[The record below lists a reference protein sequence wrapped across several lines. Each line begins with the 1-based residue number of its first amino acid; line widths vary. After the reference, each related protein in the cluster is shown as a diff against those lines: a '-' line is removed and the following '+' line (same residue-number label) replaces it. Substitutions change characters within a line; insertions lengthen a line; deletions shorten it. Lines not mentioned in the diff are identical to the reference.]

1 MNCADWIVLFG
12 TLSAI
17 VFYGIQKT
25 KKQVH
30 TEGYLRGNRT
40 NKWWIIGLSIMGTQA
55 SAVTFLSATG
65 QGMED
70 GMRFAQFYFGLPLA
84 MVIVAYK
91 IAPIYFRLK
100 VYTAYEYLETRFDA
114 KTRTLGAILFL
125 CIRGM
130 SAGITLYAPALV
142 LSTLLGWPIFLTAIF
157 IGGMVLAY
165 TLFGGYTVVTKTQS
179 LQLAIVMGGMLTA
192 GIIAWQSLPLTISE
206 TFDMAKQSG
215 KMQLIT
221 TNFSWSDRYNIW
233 SGLLASTF
241 LFLSYFGTDQ
251 SQVSRYLGGRSE
263 KEIRTGLL
271 MNGLLKIPMQCVILF
286 IGVLV
291 FLFYQFNPQ
300 PAFHNE
306 RALINAKAKND
317 LPLNKLLKEYRV
329 AEGKKQMALEQWLQD
344 WRMNKNEDKAEIL
357 NEEKKLREAIRKR
370 MEELNAGGDRDY
382 IFLNFVLHYLPHGV
396 IGLLLAV
403 IFLAAMS
410 SLSAEWNS
418 LAGTACIDIYKRWIV
433 KEATP
438 LHYVQSTKW
447 LTVLWATLTLF
458 FAYAVGK
465 QSENLIQFV
474 NIVGSLFYGTILG
487 IFLAAFYFKKISSNA
502 VFVGAV
508 IAEAAVLAFYFF
520 YKQEIAFLYYNIIG
534 CVVVLTVALVFEYVF
549 IFLNCQ
555 KNKK

>member
-1 MNCADWIVLFG
+1 MNTTDWIVLFG
-12 TLSAI
+12 TLFAI

-30 TEGYLRGNRT
+30 VDGYLRGNST
-40 NKWWIIGLSIMGTQA
+40 NNWWIIGLSIMGTQA
-55 SAVTFLSATG
+55 SAVTFLSTTG

-91 IAPIYFRLK
+91 IAPLYFRLK

-114 KTRTLGAILFL
+114 KTRALGAILFL

-130 SAGITLYAPALV
+130 SAGITLFAPSLV
-142 LSTLLGWPIFLTAIF
+142 LSTILGWPIFLTTVF
-157 IGGMVLAY
+157 IGCMVLAY
-165 TLFGGYTVVTKTQS
+165 TLLGGYLVVTKTQS
-179 LQLAIVMGGMLTA
+179 LQLTIVMGGMLAA
-192 GIIAWQSLPLTISE
+192 GIIAWQSLPLTLGE
-206 TFDMAKQSG
+206 TFDVARQEG
-215 KMQLIT
+215 KLQMIT

-233 SGLLASTF
+233 SGLLASTL

-263 KEIRTGLL
+263 EEIRIGLL
-271 MNGLLKIPMQCVILF
+271 MNGLLKIPMQCIILF

-306 RALINAKAKND
+306 RALLKAGEKND
-317 LPLNKLLKEYRV
+317 IQLNNLLKEHQAV
-329 AEGKKQMALEQWLQD
+329 ENKKQIALEQWLQD
-344 WRMNKNEDKAEIL
+344 WRVNKRDNKRAEIL
-357 NEEKKLREAIRKR
+357 NEEKRIQQDIRKR
-370 MEELNAGGDRDY
+370 MGELEAGSDHDY
-382 IFLNFVLHYLPHGV
+382 IFLNFVLHHLPHGM
-396 IGLLLAV
+396 IGLLIAV

-418 LAGTACIDIYKRWIV
+418 LAGTTCIDIYKRWMV
-433 KEATP
+433 RNAPP

-447 LTVLWATLTLF
+447 FTVLWAVMTLF
-458 FAYAVGK
+458 FAHVAGQ

-487 IFLAAFYFKKISSNA
+487 IFLAAFYFKRISSNA
-502 VFVGAV
+502 VFVGAI
-508 IAEAAVLAFYFF
+508 IAEAVVLAFYFF

-534 CVVVLTVALVFEYVF
+534 CVTVLVIALLYKYVVF
-549 IFLNCQ
+549 
-555 KNKK
+555 KKQ